1 MYADPALFKDPALAA
16 LFERDMAVLAGVIAS
31 TVFQP
36 RPTFT
41 HGELV
46 AVDDDVFEVVLH
58 KGHDVFVKDAAGKV
72 TSHHEQRV
80 TLL

>member
-16 LFERDMAVLAGVIAS
+16 LFERDMAVLAGAIAS

-36 RPTFT
+36 RPVFT
-41 HGELV
+41 HGEVV

-58 KGHDVFVKDAAGKV
+58 KGHDVFVKDDAGKV
-72 TSHHEQRV
+72 TSHHEQHV
-80 TLL
+80 TRL